1 MKPIRLFWCRG
12 SGRDNAAQ
20 QNFGDY
26 LSADIVEFVSGRK
39 VEHAS
44 IRRADMIAIG
54 SVLGREKKAK
64 TWGFPRKLHIW
75 GTGSGNPDDVFSGRH
90 HFHAVRGTKCLS
102 QIRGKKVKPVLGDP
116 GLLSAS
122 LVNKPIDKCIRVG
135 LIPHIRDRKNTR
147 MAELLTR
154 IPGAKVIDVYS
165 PVKQVLAEI
174 ASCDFV
180 LSTSLHG
187 LIVADSYG
195 VPNQWLSTNRC
206 PRWEY
211 KFQDY
216 YTSFGFDNPAPLTV
230 DEILLDQSWTIDAA
244 LQAYA
249 RPGLDDMKQALVKA
263 FPDF

>member
-26 LSADIVEFVSGRK
+26 LSADIVELVSGRK

-54 SVLGREKKAK
+54 SVLNREKKAK
-64 TWGFPRKLHIW
+64 TWGLPRKLHIW
-75 GTGSGNPDDVFSGRH
+75 GTGSGDPKDEFSSRH
-90 HFHAVRGTKCLS
+90 YFHAVRGQKCLN
-102 QIRGKKVKPVLGDP
+102 QIKGTKTKPVLGDP
-116 GLLSAS
+116 GLLSSS
-122 LVNKPIDKCIRVG
+122 LVNKPSTKRIRVG
-135 LIPHIRDRKNTR
+135 VIPHIRHRDS
-147 MAELLTR
+147 AVVDELLSN
-154 IPGAKVIDVYS
+154 IPGAKVIDVFS
-165 PVKQVLAEI
+165 PVKQVLSEI

-195 VPNQWLSTNRC
+195 VPNQWLTTGRC
-206 PRWEY
+206 ASWEY

-216 YTSFGFDNPAPLTV
+216 YSSFGLQDPAPLTTEELLLNPSKSI
-230 DEILLDQSWTIDAA
+230 DEA
-244 LQAYA
+244 LQQYA
-249 RPGLDDMKQALVKA
+249 RPGIDDMKQALVKA
-263 FPDF
+263 FPAL

>member
-12 SGRDNAAQ
+12 SGRDHAGQ

-26 LSADIVEFVSGRK
+26 LSADVVEFVSGRK

-64 TWGFPRKLHIW
+64 TLGFPRKLHIW
-75 GTGSGNPDDVFSGRH
+75 GTGSGNPDDEFSGRH
-90 HFHAVRGTKCLS
+90 YFHAVRGRKCLG
-102 QIRGKKVKPVLGDP
+102 QILGGKGQPVLGDP
-116 GLLSAS
+116 GLLSSS
-122 LVNKPIDKCIRVG
+122 LVNRPIAKRIRVG
-135 LIPHIRDRKNTR
+135 LIPHVNHRNSSL

-154 IPGAKVIDVYS
+154 IPGAKVIDVFS

-195 VPNQWLSTNRC
+195 VPNQWLLTRRC

-216 YTSFGFDNPAPLTV
+216 YSSFGIDNPTPLTV
-230 DEILLDQSWTIDAA
+230 DQILLDRSWTIDEA
-244 LQAYA
+244 LQRYS
-249 RPGLDDMKQALVKA
+249 RSGVDDMKQALVKA
-263 FPDF
+263 FPAF